1 MEEKMDGPTPFGSP
15 FSSDSPGAFGQDF
28 VSAFDGSINL
38 FAGPSQD
45 MNVIQPSSAEET
57 LTQKYLGSLESNI
70 MQNLDEVRTHGSV
83 SGAEFQPYDPSSM
96 SGFLLDDQNTGLQIG
111 LEQPAVPTQPVAPPT
126 NRGMVP
132 PSAKPMMPPAAKPR
146 MPPTQPTGGTGGVE
160 VHFVYGE
167 WCGHSRRAKPAFQG
181 LVSRT
186 DVKTAN
192 GQSVKFVMTEDTS
205 PGMEKFKSSVQG
217 FPSYMLCS
225 SDGKCEELMG
235 HDRSADSIVSMVQ
248 GKTV

>member
-1 MEEKMDGPTPFGSP
+1 
-15 FSSDSPGAFGQDF
+15 
-28 VSAFDGSINL
+28 
-38 FAGPSQD
+38 
-45 MNVIQPSSAEET
+45 
-57 LTQKYLGSLESNI
+57 
-70 MQNLDEVRTHGSV
+70 
-83 SGAEFQPYDPSSM
+83 
-96 SGFLLDDQNTGLQIG
+96 
-111 LEQPAVPTQPVAPPT
+111 
-126 NRGMVP
+126 MVWTF
-132 PSAKPMMPPAAKPR
+132 K
-146 MPPTQPTGGTGGVE
+146 
-160 VHFVYGE
+160 
-167 WCGHSRRAKPAFQG
+167 RAKPAFQG